1 MAERV
6 RKIRIF
12 ILEDE
17 WMWAEAI
24 ISVINRHRGMELVGE
39 ATSYE
44 AGEAKILALKP
55 DVVLADVRLKGEKT
69 GIQAAKEM
77 LKKLP
82 GIKVIIFT
90 VDPEEELLAA
100 AIKAGAQG
108 YLLKKEIT
116 EPQTLIRAVEAVARS
131 DAYITPAVAKKVL
144 GLLKAGQ
151 EQDRYGLS
159 KREREILNLIREGK
173 TNARIAENLGI
184 CERTVANHLSNI
196 FVKLDVKNRT
206 QALSKAVKE
215 KLLGY

>member
-1 MAERV
+1 MTERA
-6 RKIRIF
+6 RRIRIF

-24 ISVINRHRGMELVGE
+24 ISVINRHRNMELVGE
-39 ATSYE
+39 STSYE

-69 GIQAAKEM
+69 GIQAAREM
-77 LKKLP
+77 LKKIP
-82 GIKVIIFT
+82 GLKVIIFT
-90 VDPEEELLAA
+90 VDPEEELLTA
-100 AIKAGAQG
+100 AIKAGAHG

-144 GLLKAGQ
+144 GLLKAGR

-159 KREREILNLIREGK
+159 RREREILGLVREGR
-173 TNARIAENLGI
+173 TNARIADSLGI

-196 FVKLDVKNRT
+196 FIKLDVKNRT
-206 QALSKAVKE
+206 QALAKAVKE
-215 KLLGY
+215 KLLGF